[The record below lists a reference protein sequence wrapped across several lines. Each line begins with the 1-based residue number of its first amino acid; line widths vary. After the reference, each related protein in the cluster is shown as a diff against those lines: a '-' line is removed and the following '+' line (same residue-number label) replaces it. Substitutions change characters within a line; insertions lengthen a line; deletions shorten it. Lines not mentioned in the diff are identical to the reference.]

1 MSAWDLDGELRC
13 SIDDKGRVIIPK
25 PFREPFEAGLH
36 MIRGLSGKC
45 LWLFPLDEWPAQ
57 RAALLAHLTAG
68 AGAVDAVRFLRT
80 GFAET
85 PDRQGRA
92 MIPAPLRDHCGLKPN
107 SAVAALGMGHRLELW
122 SAELWQKQAVDVIG
136 QVAEIMAAADLAAMR
151 GDAEPTR

>member
-45 LWLFPLDEWPAQ
+45 LWLFPLDEWPVQ
-57 RAALLAHLTAG
+57 RATLLAHLTAG